1 MGCNDVST
9 NFLDALSTSN
19 SSSSF
24 NITVSPT
31 TSSAPKHYYQVF
43 GPSQDNVAQ
52 EISKGDL
59 YLCTPTYYSRNK
71 VTPNGSD
78 WMPPLLTPYSNL
90 DGLRFTNPTDHSIL
104 DIYSSNGTLELLTGT
119 FGALNQDS
127 EYLSMLSASVEFPL
141 GVVGRLGWNTVNDLP
156 LQSVALNIIL
166 ATLNHTDAEIQLDE
180 IYASMLNS
188 DASIPVPPQC
198 SQAQASPDSA
208 NPWVA
213 SGIIPSHGT
222 GMTQLGVVLQS
233 LIILL
238 CVLTLII
245 LFTPILPLVSE
256 WPAQWLGLVYGL
268 SPSKVQEA
276 VEGTS
281 AGRNAAKDCI
291 WGRGDEGTR
300 ARTGGCG
307 LEVEVGMWLKGVH
320 I

>member
-1 MGCNDVST
+1 LFIRIIIFCTVLAVSILYKFSFVLVGREDTLALKDAKAPINMGCGSTGCNGVST

-78 WMPPLLTPYSNL
+78 WMPPLPTPYSNL

-127 EYLSMLSASVEFPL
+127 EYLSMLSASVEVCL
-141 GVVGRLGWNTVNDLP
+141 GFASWRINNTETQTSYLQDPTDIACVPDPSTSQTGR
-156 LQSVALNIIL
+156 
-166 ATLNHTDAEIQLDE
+166 
-180 IYASMLNS
+180 
-188 DASIPVPPQC
+188 
-198 SQAQASPDSA
+198 
-208 NPWVA
+208 
-213 SGIIPSHGT
+213 
-222 GMTQLGVVLQS
+222 
-233 LIILL
+233 
-238 CVLTLII
+238 
-245 LFTPILPLVSE
+245 
-256 WPAQWLGLVYGL
+256 
-268 SPSKVQEA
+268 
-276 VEGTS
+276 
-281 AGRNAAKDCI
+281 
-291 WGRGDEGTR
+291 
-300 ARTGGCG
+300 
-307 LEVEVGMWLKGVH
+307 
-320 I
+320 